1 LSHPSPG
8 GEKAARG
15 RWGGERKKG
24 LQPKLEPDDRQARS
38 KMIGRSRSKVGQK
51 GKGGGVCHSAKS
63 LGSGRRRDPQLSVA
77 IQSSEGGGSEERLS
91 DTPYMY
97 STSSVG
103 NRRRHMSAMQ
113 IRMAQDK
120 KMAPPEGRAEPPGSR
135 AKGPLG
141 GNAARCKGGGRKQAR
156 CDVLHI
162 WAGCLFAN
170 QSTDMSDMRLSHGGR
185 NRQAKSRIRWR
196 RTAKFPA
203 HISCARPISTL
214 PKS

>member
-1 LSHPSPG
+1 
-8 GEKAARG
+8 
-15 RWGGERKKG
+15 
-24 LQPKLEPDDRQARS
+24 
-38 KMIGRSRSKVGQK
+38 MIGRSRSKVGQK

-196 RTAKFPA
+196 RTASFPR
-203 HISCARPISTL
+203 IFLVRARSQHCQSLNQRL
-214 PKS
+214 PELGRSREAGRSRSGRVGENG